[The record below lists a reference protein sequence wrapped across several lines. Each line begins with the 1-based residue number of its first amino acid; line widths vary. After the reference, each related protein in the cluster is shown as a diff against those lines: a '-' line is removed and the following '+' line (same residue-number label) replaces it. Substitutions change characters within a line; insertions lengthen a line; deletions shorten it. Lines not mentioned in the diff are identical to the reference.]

1 MSDSVKSF
9 LKEWGLLILLTFFV
23 SSCRSFLA
31 EPRYIPSG
39 SMLPELQIN
48 DRLIIEKLSLRNS
61 LPKRGDIVVFKS
73 PYSFDEKDF
82 EFKLIDIVKEPPL
95 VNYLNLALEQYSDD
109 KKRILNTRGQAFKT
123 LNLDIYGLSRQEI
136 IQLLLSD
143 GKLIK
148 RPFLIY
154 EEEKVILGFNEIEYA
169 KQFI

>member
-1 MSDSVKSF
+1 
-9 LKEWGLLILLTFFV
+9 LKKIILYSYLKCST
-23 SSCRSFLA
+23 CRKAAKWLES
-31 EPRYIPSG
+31 R
-39 SMLPELQIN
+39 
-48 DRLIIEKLSLRNS
+48 
-61 LPKRGDIVVFKS
+61 
-73 PYSFDEKDF
+73 DF

-109 KKRILNTRGQAFKT
+109 VKRIFNTRGNAFKT
-123 LNLDIYGLSRQEI
+123 LNLDIYGLSREEI

-154 EEEKVILGFNEIEYA
+154 EGKKVILGFKEIEYA